1 MTLLYQLCHAII
13 KLRTVNYQIT
23 QQSYEAT
30 IARDLKNIHLF
41 YQGVSITIIVAL
53 NPTTDKSYNY
63 YHYTVSIVIDN
74 HLVFTRFPF

>member
-1 MTLLYQLCHAII
+1 M
-13 KLRTVNYQIT
+13 KLGAVSYQIT
-23 QQSYEAT
+23 KQSYKT
-30 IARDLKNIHLF
+30 TKARDLKNIHNV
-41 YQGVSITIIVAL
+41 YQGDSITMIVAL